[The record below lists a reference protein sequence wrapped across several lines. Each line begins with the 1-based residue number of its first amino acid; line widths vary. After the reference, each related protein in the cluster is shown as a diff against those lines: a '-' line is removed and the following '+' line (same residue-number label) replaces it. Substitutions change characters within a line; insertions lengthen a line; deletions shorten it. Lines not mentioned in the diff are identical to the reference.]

1 MYVHASLRLGEKK
14 THNFHQVTQGD
25 ILKRL
30 KTTSVNDGFS
40 GHLLQVFNGELS
52 RTVIRILEKQGAT
65 GQLGTF
71 LDQCF
76 PKWVPWKMD

>member
-1 MYVHASLRLGEKK
+1 MCTLLSAWGKKNPQLSSSYPRRHPKK
-14 THNFHQVTQGD
+14 TENHQCQ
-25 ILKRL
+25 RW
-30 KTTSVNDGFS
+30 
-40 GHLLQVFNGELS
+40 LLQVFNGELS

>member
-1 MYVHASLRLGEKK
+1 MLLSTWGKKK

-40 GHLLQVFNGELS
+40 GHLLQVFNDEVS
-52 RTVIRILEKQGAT
+52 WTIIRILEKQGAT
-65 GQLGTF
+65 GPLEIF

-76 PKWVPWKMD
+76 PEWVPWKMD